1 MAYQM
6 THLSGRNGWIIG
18 AAGLLAGIW
27 WGGAAA
33 LIAGMSLFETGSV
46 MVASGALALG
56 IVPGLAMIF
65 AGWMG
70 AQMSRT
76 VNANQVILDA
86 ANGLLQPADESAAK
100 AVTLAE
106 QMSGVVK
113 TLNADIESIEAN
125 VVNLS
130 GDLTNSAGLLS
141 RTARVV
147 KSNGTAVVEGL
158 NGHVETLAET
168 SKTLA
173 EQTDFMEDAV
183 GRHASKVTA
192 AAEEAKGEIQR
203 AEDTLNARV
212 LSMDEAAER
221 LARIVAEIDGLTKDG
236 RKRSMALT
244 YALERISQQMDTSA
258 ENVDAALKAGEM
270 AVDASKTTADALVQA
285 VADALDKAMTVS
297 ETIEGQSTKAR
308 REAEATLARIAR
320 AKTALDTATE
330 FSGNP
335 YDALPAPM
343 ATNRSAP
350 DFKIVAGNGDGPKA
364 SRAKIALDDVFGR
377 QKPLSA

>member
-1 MAYQM
+1 M
-6 THLSGRNGWIIG
+6 THLSGWNGWIIG
-18 AAGLLAGIW
+18 VAGLLAGIW

-46 MVASGALALG
+46 LVVSGAIALG
-56 IVPGLAMIF
+56 AIPGLAMIF
-65 AGWMG
+65 AGWLG
-70 AQMSRT
+70 AQMSRS
-76 VNANQVILDA
+76 VNANQLVLDA
-86 ANGLLQPADESAAK
+86 ANGLLQPADESAAR

-106 QMSGVVK
+106 QMSGVVSA
-113 TLNADIESIEAN
+113 LNADIESIEAN

-130 GDLTNSAGLLS
+130 GDLANSAGLLS

-147 KSNGTAVVEGL
+147 KSNGAAVVEGL

-168 SKTLA
+168 SKTLT
-173 EQTDFMEDAV
+173 EQTAFVENAV
-183 GRHASKVTA
+183 DRHAAIVKA

-221 LARIVAEIDGLTKDG
+221 LAKIVSEVDRLTKDG

-244 YALERISQQMDTSA
+244 YALERISQQMDTSSD
-258 ENVDAALKAGEM
+258 NVDAALKAGEM
-270 AVDASKTTADALVQA
+270 AVEASKTTADALVQA

-297 ETIEGQSTKAR
+297 ETIKSQSTEAQR
-308 REAEATLARIAR
+308 DAEATLARIAR
-320 AKTALDTATE
+320 AKTSLASATE

-335 YDALPAPM
+335 YDALPTPM
-343 ATNRSAP
+343 ATNRSSP
-350 DFKIVAGNGDGPKA
+350 DFKIVAGNENGATA

-377 QKPLSA
+377 RKPLSA

>member
-1 MAYQM
+1 MAHQM
-6 THLSGRNGWIIG
+6 TRLSGKTSCIVG

-46 MVASGALALG
+46 VVISGAVALG
-56 IVPGLAMIF
+56 LVPGLGMIF
-65 AGWMG
+65 AGWLG
-70 AQMSRT
+70 AQVSRT

-106 QMSGVVK
+106 QVSVVVNS
-113 TLNADIESIEAN
+113 LNADIESIEAN

-130 GDLTNSAGLLS
+130 GDLTNTAGLLS

-147 KSNGTAVVEGL
+147 KTNGTAVVEGL

-168 SKTLA
+168 SKTLT
-173 EQTDFMEDAV
+173 EQTAFMESAV
-183 GRHASKVTA
+183 DRHAASVTA

-212 LSMDEAAER
+212 ASMDEASER
-221 LARIVAEIDGLTKDG
+221 LGTIVAEIDRLTKDG

-244 YALERISQQMDTSA
+244 YALERVSQQMDTSS
-258 ENVDAALKAGEM
+258 ESVDAALKAGEM
-270 AVDASKTTADALVQA
+270 AVAASKTTADALAAA
-285 VADALDKAMTVS
+285 VANALDKAMTVS
-297 ETIEGQSTKAR
+297 KTIESQSTEAHR
-308 REAEATLARIAR
+308 DAEATLARIAR
-320 AKTALDTATE
+320 AKTSLDTATE

-335 YDALPAPM
+335 YEALPAPM
-343 ATNRSAP
+343 ATNRSVP
-350 DFKIVAGNGDGPKA
+350 DFKIVRGNGTKA
-364 SRAKIALDDVFGR
+364 PRAKIALDDVFGE

>member
-1 MAYQM
+1 M
-6 THLSGRNGWIIG
+6 TRLSGRDSCIIG

-46 MVASGALALG
+46 VVVSGAVALG
-56 IVPGLAMIF
+56 LVPGLGMIF
-65 AGWMG
+65 AGWLG
-70 AQMSRT
+70 AQVSRT
-76 VNANQVILDA
+76 VNANETLLNA

-106 QMSGVVK
+106 KMSVVVNS
-113 TLNADIESIEAN
+113 LNSDIESIEAN

-130 GDLTNSAGLLS
+130 GDLTQSAGLLS

-147 KSNGTAVVEGL
+147 KTNGTAVVEGL

-173 EQTDFMEDAV
+173 EQTAFMEDAV
-183 GRHASKVTA
+183 GRHASSVTA

-212 LSMDEAAER
+212 ASMDDAAER
-221 LARIVAEIDGLTKDG
+221 LATIVAEIDRLAKDG

-244 YALERISQQMDTSA
+244 YALERVSQQMDTSS

-270 AVDASKTTADALVQA
+270 AIAASKTTADALAAA
-285 VADALDKAMTVS
+285 VAEALDKAMTVS
-297 ETIEGQSTKAR
+297 KTIESQSTEAHR
-308 REAEATLARIAR
+308 DAEATLARIAR
-320 AKTALDTATE
+320 AKTSLESSTE

-335 YDALPAPM
+335 YDALPTPM
-343 ATNRSAP
+343 ATNRTVP
-350 DFKIVAGNGDGPKA
+350 DFKIVRSDGAGKKT
-364 SRAKIALDDVFGR
+364 SRAKIALDDVFGAD
-377 QKPLSA
+377 KPLSA